1 MKKTQNQK
9 KSEEGMIPT
18 ISMIITQEGTNLPID
33 TQVPDTKLPKET
45 KLSSDIKSFSDPKL
59 KMNSDKKISKES
71 FNQKLLLFEQGK
83 QGNQGNNRLRGRK
96 KDKNDELKGGKHK
109 EESKPENDLLPLKS
123 KTVEPVNS
131 LISYNPEDEMIEKN
145 QTMNQIDEKEKTI
158 LRSNMNKYFKRANVV
173 EAGKNNNNDK
183 GTIPSKDINPNDL
196 FGIDKLKK
204 EINYSSAQKAYGLNV
219 LTDTHKF
226 MKNKLDKKF
235 VNLVKRQVI
244 KFERNLNLIEG
255 DKFFILY
262 ELQVSIHAH
271 LCFTDLVTLNVIK
284 SIFTS
289 FPSVHLIIMISD
301 EELFNNNSKGYDF
314 TLIKE
319 FSRDKLANI
328 LLYLNLDSND
338 QKRVHAFSSKM
349 FKTKNKEFENQRKE
363 LLPLLDK
370 PKVRKLFNLT
380 TKEEEKNDLL
390 LHYPCYLAIAT
401 NPSIYS
407 PYIPEIS
414 SNHRCLIINSIF
426 YMNRYQMCFDAPKI
440 LSFNEPA
447 AIAFKIVPP
456 ISGINGKE
464 AYADNEEENALL
476 TFDEKMSLNQKI
488 ERMAC
493 SEKRNPNAD
502 IACQYFGFLEE
513 DNDNYNFNIKNYKEG
528 KDDIKNKLNSLF
540 QDMIQIFKEKDYNE
554 IDTDSIMI
562 NY

>member
-1 MKKTQNQK
+1 MKKVQSQK
-9 KSEEGMIPT
+9 IPPEGILPT
-18 ISMIITQEGTNLPID
+18 LSMIITQEGTDLPID
-33 TQVPDTKLPKET
+33 TQVPNTKLPVET
-45 KLSSDIKSFSDPKL
+45 KLSLDAKSFSDPKL
-59 KMNSDKKISKES
+59 NMDSDKKISKES

-83 QGNQGNNRLRGRK
+83 QGNNRLRGRK
-96 KDKNDELKGGKHK
+96 KNKNDELKEGNHK
-109 EESKPENDLLPLKS
+109 EESKPENEPFPKS

-131 LISYNPEDEMIEKN
+131 LISHNPEDEILEKN
-145 QTMNQIDEKEKTI
+145 QTMNQIDEKEKKI

-173 EAGKNNNNDK
+173 EAEKKNNDNK

-226 MKNKLDKKF
+226 MKNKLDKKL

-262 ELQVSIHAH
+262 ELQVSIHAY

-301 EELFNNNSKGYDF
+301 EELLNNNSKEYDF
-314 TLIKE
+314 TLINE

-338 QKRVHAFSSKM
+338 QKRVHAFSSNT

-363 LLPLLDK
+363 LLPFLDK

-390 LHYPCYLAIAT
+390 LHYPCYLAVAT

-464 AYADNEEENALL
+464 AYANHEDENAIL
-476 TFDEKMSLNQKI
+476 TFDEKISLNQKI
-488 ERMAC
+488 ERMSC
-493 SEKRNPNAD
+493 SGKRNPNVD

-513 DNDNYNFNIKNYKEG
+513 DNDDYNFNIKNYKEG
-528 KDDIKNKLNSLF
+528 KDEIKIKLNSLI
-540 QDMIQIFKEKDYNE
+540 QDMIQIFKEKNNNE

-562 NY
+562 N